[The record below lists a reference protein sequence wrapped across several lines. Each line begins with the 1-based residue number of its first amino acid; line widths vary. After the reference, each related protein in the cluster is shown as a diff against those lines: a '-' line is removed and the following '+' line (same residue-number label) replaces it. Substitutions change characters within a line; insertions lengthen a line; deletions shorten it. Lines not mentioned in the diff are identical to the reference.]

1 MHVLV
6 TGGCGFVGTHVVEE
20 LLAAGHDVRVL
31 DDLSTSTR
39 DHLPDGVE
47 LRVGDV
53 ADPQVVA
60 AAVAGVDAVSH
71 QAAKVGLGQGVA
83 DLADYVRRN
92 DLGTAVLLAALAD
105 ADVDRLVLAS
115 SMVVYGEGGYD
126 CATHGAVSPPPRT
139 VADLERG
146 RFEPACPRC
155 GQPLTVREVGESA
168 PLDPRN
174 GYAATKV
181 AQEHLAA
188 TWAGVTGGSAVALR
202 YHNVYGRRL
211 PRDTPYAGVAALFR
225 SALLRGEPPR
235 VFEDGDSCATSS
247 TCATSPWRTG
257 SRSSTRRP
265 RRDGSPRTT
274 WRAGGRRRSARWQ
287 RHWRTPSADRRRW
300 SPASSGSATCGT
312 WSPPRPGRGT
322 TSVSGPGSGW
332 PTGWPTSRPRA
343 ATAALARLRQVL
355 RVGDGPGGGAVAG
368 LASGQSRRAE
378 GGPVVARTRILL
390 AEDDPTIADV
400 VARYLVRDGHEVEH
414 VTDGPTALHRAL
426 NGKPDLV
433 VLDIMLPGLDGLE
446 VCRRLRQS
454 VTTPVVLLTALGAEN
469 DRVAGLEV
477 GADDYVTKPFSPREL
492 TLRVRAVLRRAR
504 GSAGTRQVGLQRDG
518 DLVVDLGA
526 RHAARSGAELTLTTR
541 EFDLLAFFLSNPG
554 QVFSRKELLA
564 SVWGWTVGDEST
576 VTVHVRRLRGKLE
589 DDPADP
595 RRVLT
600 VWGSGYR
607 YQPQEQT

>member
-1 MHVLV
+1 M
-6 TGGCGFVGTHVVEE
+6 
-20 LLAAGHDVRVL
+20 
-31 DDLSTSTR
+31 
-39 DHLPDGVE
+39 
-47 LRVGDV
+47 
-53 ADPQVVA
+53 
-60 AAVAGVDAVSH
+60 
-71 QAAKVGLGQGVA
+71 
-83 DLADYVRRN
+83 
-92 DLGTAVLLAALAD
+92 
-105 ADVDRLVLAS
+105 
-115 SMVVYGEGGYD
+115 
-126 CATHGAVSPPPRT
+126 
-139 VADLERG
+139 
-146 RFEPACPRC
+146 
-155 GQPLTVREVGESA
+155 
-168 PLDPRN
+168 
-174 GYAATKV
+174 
-181 AQEHLAA
+181 
-188 TWAGVTGGSAVALR
+188 
-202 YHNVYGRRL
+202 
-211 PRDTPYAGVAALFR
+211 
-225 SALLRGEPPR
+225 
-235 VFEDGDSCATSS
+235 
-247 TCATSPWRTG
+247 
-257 SRSSTRRP
+257 
-265 RRDGSPRTT
+265 
-274 WRAGGRRRSARWQ
+274 
-287 RHWRTPSADRRRW
+287 
-300 SPASSGSATCGT
+300 
-312 WSPPRPGRGT
+312 
-322 TSVSGPGSGW
+322 
-332 PTGWPTSRPRA
+332 
-343 ATAALARLRQVL
+343 
-355 RVGDGPGGGAVAG
+355 
-368 LASGQSRRAE
+368 
-378 GGPVVARTRILL
+378 ARTRILL

-526 RHAARSGAELTLTTR
+526 RHAVRSGAELTLTTR